1 MTPNKI
7 DCVVFCSK
15 NYKPILSRLH
25 EITDK
30 FNTYFYYTITAYG
43 TDIEPGVPSI
53 NESIETLMALSTQVG
68 KKRVAWRYDP
78 VLLTD
83 VYTIERHLQTFE
95 RAARI
100 ISPYIDRCIFS
111 FVEMYKKL
119 KTNMPEL
126 IPLTEQDKEQ
136 IAEGLGAI
144 AKKYGIFLQ
153 TCGTNGDYSRYGI
166 HKSGCMTLDILG
178 KSNGIE
184 FKNLKHK
191 GMREGC
197 HCIESRDIGAY
208 DTCMNGC
215 KYCYANKT
223 PRKAFEN
230 FKFHN
235 PMSPL
240 LLGELK
246 PEDTVIR
253 GVQKSF
259 MIKK

>member
-1 MTPNKI
+1 
-7 DCVVFCSK
+7 
-15 NYKPILSRLH
+15 
-25 EITDK
+25 
-30 FNTYFYYTITAYG
+30 
-43 TDIEPGVPSI
+43 
-53 NESIETLMALSTQVG
+53 
-68 KKRVAWRYDP
+68 
-78 VLLTD
+78 
-83 VYTIERHLQTFE
+83 
-95 RAARI
+95 
-100 ISPYIDRCIFS
+100 
-111 FVEMYKKL
+111 
-119 KTNMPEL
+119 MPEL

-259 MIKK
+259 LIKK